1 MPDEA
6 AKGRAGMLSQADI
19 DQLLRNPSPEGRTRV
34 AGKVADIYDRSSLTD
49 REKQLA
55 DGILRLLAK
64 DVETA
69 VRKTLSHHLRSNPDV
84 PHDVARKL
92 AMDVIEVAEPIL
104 RHSEVLTTVDLIDI
118 VRTREADAQV
128 AVAKRRSVP
137 EPLSDALAATGV
149 ELVVATLVR
158 NNGASISERTFER
171 VIADY
176 GDRENVT
183 AGIVSRNHLPTA
195 VTERLIDVVSDSL
208 KLELIGKHDV
218 PAEIAEKIVLR
229 SQEDT
234 VKDLLG
240 AEPARR
246 DVGQL
251 VRGLAR
257 QGRLSG
263 RIVLRSLDVGDREF
277 FEHGMAELAGVPFEN
292 AIRLITDRGTQGLLA
307 LYRKARLPEDH
318 FPSVRY
324 QVDRLYNLRA
334 GATYAP
340 TTPPGANMVGFEG
353 DFFDGGVGGGWVGNN

>member
-19 DQLLRNPSPEGRTRV
+19 EQLLRNPSPEGRTRV
-34 AGKVADIYDRSSLTD
+34 AGKIADIYDKSTLTE

-55 DGILRLLAK
+55 DGILSLLAK
-64 DVETA
+64 DVEIA
-69 VRKTLSHHLRSNPDV
+69 VRKALSHHLQSNPDV
-84 PHDVARKL
+84 PHDIARKL

-104 RHSEVLTTVDLIDI
+104 RHSEVLTTIDLIDI
-118 VRTREADAQV
+118 VRTREPAAQV

-158 NNGASISERTFER
+158 NDGAEISERTFDR

-176 GDRENVT
+176 GDRESVA
-183 AGIVSRNHLPTA
+183 AGIVSRSHLPAA
-195 VTERLIDVVSDSL
+195 VTERLIGVVSDSL

-218 PAEIAEKIVLR
+218 PAEIAERIVLR

-240 AEPARR
+240 SEPAKR
-246 DVGQL
+246 DVGPL
-251 VRGLAR
+251 VKGLAR

-263 RIVLRSLDVGDREF
+263 RIVLRALDVGDREF
-277 FEHGMAELAGVPFEN
+277 FEHGMAELAGVPLEN
-292 AIRLITDRGTQGLLA
+292 ATRLISDRGTQGLLA
-307 LYRKARLPEDH
+307 LYRKARLPEDN

-324 QVDRLYNLRA
+324 LVDKLYNLRA
-334 GATYAP
+334 GSTYAP
-340 TTPPGANMVGFEG
+340 TTSPGANMVGFEG
-353 DFFDGGVGGGWVGNN
+353 DFFGGGGGGGWVGSN

>member
-19 DQLLRNPSPEGRTRV
+19 EQLLRNPSPESRTRV
-34 AGKVADIYDRSSLTD
+34 AGKIADIYDKSALTE
-49 REKQLA
+49 REQQLA

-64 DVETA
+64 DVELA
-69 VRKTLSHHLRSNPDV
+69 VRKALSHHLQSNPDV
-84 PHDVARKL
+84 PHDIARKL

-104 RHSEVLTTVDLIDI
+104 RHSEVLTTIDLIDI
-118 VRTREADAQV
+118 VRTREPAAQV

-149 ELVVATLVR
+149 ELVIATLVR
-158 NNGASISERTFER
+158 NDGAEISERTFDR

-176 GDRENVT
+176 GDRENVA
-183 AGIVSRNHLPTA
+183 AGIVSRSHLPAA
-195 VTERLIDVVSDSL
+195 VTERLIGVVSDSL

-240 AEPARR
+240 SKPAKR
-246 DVGQL
+246 DVGSL
-251 VRGLAR
+251 VKGLAR

-263 RIVLRSLDVGDREF
+263 RIVLRALDVGDREF
-277 FEHGMAELAGVPFEN
+277 FEHGMAKLAGVPLEN
-292 AIRLITDRGTQGLLA
+292 ATRLISDRGTQGLLA
-307 LYRKARLPEDH
+307 LYRKARLPEDN

-324 QVDRLYNLRA
+324 QVDKLYNLRA
-334 GATYAP
+334 GSTYAP
-340 TTPPGANMVGFEG
+340 TTSPGANMVGFEG
-353 DFFDGGVGGGWVGNN
+353 DFFGGGGGGWVGSN